1 HQIRAL
7 MAFIVHPI
15 LGDKIYCAS
24 TLLAN
29 REIAL
34 YAHCLVFE
42 HPITKEEITIES
54 PTPSYWP
61 KS

>member
-1 HQIRAL
+1 
-7 MAFIVHPI
+7 MAFIGHPI
-15 LGDKIYCAS
+15 MGDKKYGAS
-24 TLLAN
+24 ILLAN

-42 HPITKEEITIES
+42 HPITKEEVSIES

-61 KS
+61 KN